1 MRTTAALGRLMRYRL
16 YFVNA
21 KPPPGESVDLSKLMS
36 VAFDS
41 EDAAIERAREYMR
54 QGATVL
60 RINGPGGFVKYFDSE
75 S

>member
-1 MRTTAALGRLMRYRL
+1 MRYRL
-16 YFVNA
+16 YFVDA
-21 KPPPGESVDLSKLMS
+21 KPPPGGSVDLSKLMS

-54 QGATVL
+54 RGATVL
-60 RINGPGGFVKYFDSE
+60 RISGPEGFIKYFDSE

>member
-1 MRTTAALGRLMRYRL
+1 MRYRL
-16 YFVNA
+16 YFVDV

-41 EDAAIERAREYMR
+41 KDDAMERAREYMR
-54 QGATVL
+54 RGATVL
-60 RINGPGGFVKYFDSE
+60 RISGPDGFVEYFDSE